1 MVSTARD
8 RSARVSYLWPPTL
21 RLPARPPKLVYLDL
35 NHWIALAKANAGHRD
50 GQPFADALAA
60 CVEAVERRVAVFPI
74 ADTIYME
81 VSKIGQYRQRRDL
94 REVIERVSR
103 YMVVTSRVVVAEHEV
118 EALLDRFVGP
128 SRSPI
133 NTMDYIDWGVARA
146 FGMVGGFRIRS
157 STTGEDITQEVRSS
171 HRLGPEEFDRR
182 LAAAELG
189 LNRSVLEGPAS
200 DAVAETLRQDGW
212 NPRAGHEVAE
222 RRAQQEREQ
231 VERFIADSPYGRY
244 RGRDVVTARE
254 VAIEINEILWRGLHA
269 RGTDLEHAFTDP
281 DAAREALATMPSVDV
296 SVTLKT
302 SYHQDPAHR
311 WTANDIHDIDAVSS
325 TIPYCDVVVTDKAV
339 VSHAQRTGLAER
351 LDTAVLARLSEL
363 VPLLA

>member
-8 RSARVSYLWPPTL
+8 RSPAGSYLWPPTL

-60 CVEAVERRVAVFPI
+60 CIEAVGGRIAVFPI
-74 ADTIYME
+74 SDTIYME
-81 VSKIGQYRQRRDL
+81 VSKIGPHRQRRDL

-118 EALLDRFVGP
+118 EALLDRFIGP
-128 SRSPI
+128 SPSPI
-133 NTMDYIDWGVARA
+133 NTMDYLDWGVARA
-146 FGMVGGFRIRS
+146 FGIVGAFRIRS
-157 STTGEDITQEVRSS
+157 SATGWDITDEVRSS
-171 HRLGPEEFDRR
+171 HPLGAQEFDRR

-200 DAVAETLRQDGW
+200 EQVAESLRQDGW
-212 NPRAGHEVAE
+212 NPSAGHEVAE
-222 RRAQQEREQ
+222 RRAQQEQEQ
-231 VERFIADSPYGRY
+231 VARFNADPPYR
-244 RGRDVVTARE
+244 RLRARDVVAARE
-254 VAIEINEILWRGLHA
+254 VAIEINEILWRGLNA

-281 DAAREALATMPSVDV
+281 DAAREALSTMPSFDV

-302 SYHQDPAHR
+302 SYHQDPGHR

-325 TIPYCDVVVTDKAV
+325 TMPYCDVVVTDRAV
-339 VSHAQRTGLAER
+339 ASHSKRTGLTER
-351 LDTAVLARLSEL
+351 LETAVLARLSDL

>member
-1 MVSTARD
+1 MASTAGD
-8 RSARVSYLWPPTL
+8 PSATRTYLWPPSL
-21 RLPARPPKLVYLDL
+21 CLPARPPKVVYLDL
-35 NHWIALAKANAGHRD
+35 NHWISLAKANAGHPG
-50 GQPFADALAA
+50 GQAFADALAA
-60 CVEAVERRVAVFPI
+60 CAEAVERGVAVFPI
-74 ADTIYME
+74 SDTIYME
-81 VSKIGQYRQRRDL
+81 VSKIGPLRQRRDL

-103 YMVVTSRVVVAEHEV
+103 YVVVTSRVVVAEHEV
-118 EALLDRFVGP
+118 EALLDRLVGP
-128 SRSPI
+128 SPAPT
-133 NTMDYIDWGVARA
+133 NTMDYLDWGVARA

-157 STTGEDITQEVRSS
+157 SATGEDITDEVRSS
-171 HRLGPEEFDRR
+171 HPLGAQEFDRR

-200 DAVAETLRQDGW
+200 EEVAESLRQDGW

-231 VERFIADSPYGRY
+231 VERFNADPPYR
-244 RGRDVVTARE
+244 RLRARDVVAARE
-254 VAIEINEILWRGLHA
+254 VAIEINEIVWRGLHA

-281 DAAREALATMPSVDV
+281 DAAREALSTMPSFDL

-302 SYHQDPAHR
+302 SYHQDPEHR

-339 VSHAQRTGLAER
+339 ASHAERT
-351 LDTAVLARLSEL
+351 EL
-363 VPLLA
+363 VKFP